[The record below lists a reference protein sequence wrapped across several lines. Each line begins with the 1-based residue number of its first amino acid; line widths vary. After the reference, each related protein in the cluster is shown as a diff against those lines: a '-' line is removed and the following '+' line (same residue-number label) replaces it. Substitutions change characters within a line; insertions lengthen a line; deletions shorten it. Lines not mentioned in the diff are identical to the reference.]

1 MVNPALIE
9 PRLQT
14 PVVLTNRE
22 FADLVQ
28 FVKTGLLDDRVKK
41 SNLCGIDSRAG
52 AERPAGTDV
61 RRLSRPV
68 TTR

>member
-1 MVNPALIE
+1 MINPSLIE

-41 SNLCGIDSRAG
+41 SNLCGLI
-52 AERPAGTDV
+52 PARVPSG
-61 RRLSRPV
+61 LPV
-68 TTR
+68 LTFEGCPAR